1 MAFVETDL
9 GEVVRIIRPD
19 GLTGGKALLSFLTT
33 SAVGCHKGDSAEEDI
48 VSWVKD
54 FNENSKIDFCRT
66 VERLNRLYYSG
77 NWDYQADEYEFFL
90 QRSPSSEMS
99 ELDFQRAVKEVREM
113 WADIHDLINDVRV
126 LVSEFRKGYLKET
139 DWYVEEDT
147 TGDFEGLL
155 NTLILAKERNAKE
168 VRIRIE

>member
-1 MAFVETDL
+1 
-9 GEVVRIIRPD
+9 
-19 GLTGGKALLSFLTT
+19 
-33 SAVGCHKGDSAEEDI
+33 
-48 VSWVKD
+48 VSWINE
-54 FNENSKIDFCRT
+54 FNENSEINFCST

-77 NWDYQADEYEFFL
+77 NWGYQDDEYRFFVH
-90 QRSPSSEMS
+90 RSPGSEMS

-126 LVSEFRKGYLKET
+126 LVGEFRKGYLKET

-147 TGDFEGLL
+147 IGDFDGLL
-155 NTLILAKERNAKE
+155 YTLILAKERNEKE